1 VRLLEILEENKG
13 LLVKMGW
20 IVGDAT
26 SYKWWGGLDTPDKIA
41 ISAFLVQM
49 TKWETVKRVIER
61 LEARGIHKVEDISS
75 LSLEELDELIKAVN
89 FHRTKAIRLM
99 KFSVKVKEFGGLQK
113 LLKVENRELLLSM
126 EGVGEET
133 ADSLL
138 LFAGNNLVLP
148 QTEYLRRVLGRVLG
162 KEMGKRKAK
171 EEAEKFLPR
180 DLYYYKL
187 FHAGMVSVGK
197 AFCRLT
203 SPKCER
209 CVFKDLCKYSN
220 L

>member
-1 VRLLEILEENKG
+1 MKLLEVLEGNKG

-20 IVGDAT
+20 VVSEAT

-49 TKWETVKRVIER
+49 TRWETVKKV
-61 LEARGIHKVEDISS
+61 LEGLEERGIRKVEDISS
-75 LSLEELDELIKAVN
+75 LSLEELDGLIRSVN
-89 FHRTKAIRLM
+89 FHKTKAVRLW
-99 KFSVKVKEFGGLQK
+99 KFSAKVKEFGGLEK
-113 LLKVENRELLLSM
+113 LLKVENRDVLLSM
-126 EGVGEET
+126 DGVGEET

-138 LFAGNNLVLP
+138 LFAGNNVVLP
-148 QTEYLRRVLGRVLG
+148 QTEYLRRVLGRVMG
-162 KEMGKRKAK
+162 KEMGKREAK
-171 EEAEKFLPR
+171 EEAEKSLPK

-197 AFCRLT
+197 AFCRLS
-203 SPKCER
+203 SPKCNE
-209 CVFKDLCKYSN
+209 CVFKSFCKYTK